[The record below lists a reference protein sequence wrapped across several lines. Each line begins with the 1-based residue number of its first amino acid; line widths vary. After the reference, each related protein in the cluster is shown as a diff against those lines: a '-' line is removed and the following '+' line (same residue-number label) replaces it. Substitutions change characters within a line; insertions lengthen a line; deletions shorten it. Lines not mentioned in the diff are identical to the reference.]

1 MQLLK
6 LDHGNV
12 NKLERESAER
22 DRRHSI
28 LMNSSSFKKG
38 TASSKICE
46 TADNSEL
53 QYFRVS

>member
-28 LMNSSSFKKG
+28 LMNSSSFKRG
-38 TASSKICE
+38 NVSAAIVE